1 MEGPDPQSVAGP
13 IPQLVGGPAPQ
24 DVEGSPPHVDGPA
37 PHKVVGWGEV
47 ACVADGADGVGG
59 GPLRLEDAG

>member
-37 PHKVVGWGEV
+37 PHKVVGWDGV
-47 ACVADGADGVGG
+47 CVADGADGAGG
-59 GPLRLEDAG
+59 GPLRLDDVG